1 MATLSSQSSTS
12 SPHLQLPTSPEGVPE
27 QAMGGPPELDT
38 ASSSE
43 GTGQVT
49 ISVLRPVET
58 NTLECWGT
66 MLSYPLGFKICTVE
80 SALLDV
86 AFYRI
91 PSSVALLDM

>member
-49 ISVLRPVET
+49 ISVLRPVGT
-58 NTLECWGT
+58 NA
-66 MLSYPLGFKICTVE
+66 LSAGVQCFLIPWDLKFV
-80 SALLDV
+80 LLKV
-86 AFYRI
+86 LF
-91 PSSVALLDM
+91 

>member
-1 MATLSSQSSTS
+1 
-12 SPHLQLPTSPEGVPE
+12 
-27 QAMGGPPELDT
+27 MGGPPELDT
-38 ASSSE
+38 ARSSE

-49 ISVLRPVET
+49 ISVLHPVKT

-86 AFYRI
+86 AFYHI